1 MSSKSVSRFEELDA
15 GRALGDLSLEEVEEW
30 EALAQEGAMD
40 QTIDFDLL
48 ATELE
53 LNHTE
58 DCALSSSLATRLE
71 DTIPVF
77 LASIKSSQTATGQII
92 SIIPW
97 LGWAAAACLI
107 VFFNLPT
114 GDDTQ
119 NISAE
124 LAQAKA
130 ELSDK
135 EKTITEL
142 ESAKQELSELNEK
155 LSGELASESGKIDA
169 LNTQI
174 AKLTEKLPLLQKFES
189 LIQDESD
196 TQRLKFASASDPY
209 KGLTGEVIWNDEKQE
224 GYMSLENLAVNDPT
238 KNQYQLWIVD
248 PERDELPVDGGVFD
262 ITDKDGKQIIPIR
275 NALAINKPVAFVI
288 TLEQPGGV
296 VKSKQ
301 EVVVALAK
309 S

>member
-1 MSSKSVSRFEELDA
+1 MSMDETLARFEELDA
-15 GRALGDLSLEEVEEW
+15 GRGLGDLTSEETSEWQILVTDMEDVHSIELE
-30 EALAQEGAMD
+30 
-40 QTIDFDLL
+40 LL

-53 LNHTE
+53 LKHVQPC
-58 DCALSSSLATRLE
+58 DLSSSLSNKIA
-71 DTIPVF
+71 DTIPAF
-77 LASIKSSQTATGQII
+77 SNKNINQPATQII
-92 SIIPW
+92 SILPW
-97 LGWAAAACLI
+97 LGWAAAACLL

-114 GDDTQ
+114 GDGIQ

-124 LAQAKA
+124 LTQAKT

-135 EKTITEL
+135 EKTIIEL
-142 ESAKQELSELNEK
+142 ESAKQELAKLNENLSSEL
-155 LSGELASESGKIDA
+155 LTESGKIDA
-169 LNTQI
+169 LNNQI

-196 TQRLKFASASDPY
+196 TQRLEFASASDSY
-209 KGLTGEVIWNDEKQE
+209 KGLSGEVIWNDEKQE

-238 KNQYQLWIVD
+238 INQYQLWIVD

-262 ITDKDGKQIIPIR
+262 ITQKDGTQIIPIR
-275 NALAINKPVAFVI
+275 NALVINKPVAFVI

-301 EVVVALAK
+301 EIVVALAK

>member
-1 MSSKSVSRFEELDA
+1 M
-15 GRALGDLSLEEVEEW
+15 
-30 EALAQEGAMD
+30 
-40 QTIDFDLL
+40 
-48 ATELE
+48 E

-58 DCALSSSLATRLE
+58 DCALSSSLTTRLE
-71 DTIPVF
+71 DTIPAF
-77 LASIKSSQTATGQII
+77 SATIKSKQSATGQII

-97 LGWAAAACLI
+97 LGWAAAACLV

-114 GDDTQ
+114 GNDTQ
-119 NISAE
+119 DISAQ
-124 LAQAKA
+124 LAEAKA

-135 EKTITEL
+135 EKTIADL
-142 ESAKQELSELNEK
+142 ESAKQELAKLNEK
-155 LSGELASESGKIDA
+155 LSGELATESGKIDS

-189 LIQDESD
+189 LIQDESN
-196 TQRLKFASASDPY
+196 TQRLEFASASDPY
-209 KGLTGEVIWNDEKQE
+209 TGLSGEVIWNDEKQE

-262 ITDKDGKQIIPIR
+262 ITQKDGKSIIPIR

-301 EVVVALAK
+301 EIVVALAK

>member
-1 MSSKSVSRFEELDA
+1 MEKTLARSEELDA
-15 GRALGDLSLEEVEEW
+15 GRVLGDLTSEETSEWQILVTDIEDIHSIELE
-30 EALAQEGAMD
+30 
-40 QTIDFDLL
+40 LL

-53 LNHTE
+53 LKHVQPC
-58 DCALSSSLATRLE
+58 DLSSSLSNKLA
-71 DTIPVF
+71 DTIPAF
-77 LASIKSSQTATGQII
+77 SNKNINQPAAQII
-92 SIIPW
+92 SILPW

-107 VFFNLPT
+107 IFFNLPT
-114 GDDTQ
+114 GDDIQ
-119 NISAE
+119 KISAE
-124 LAQAKA
+124 LSQAKA
-130 ELSDK
+130 ELSDN
-135 EKTITEL
+135 EKTITDL
-142 ESAKQELSELNEK
+142 ESVKQELAELNEK
-155 LSGELASESGKIDA
+155 LSGELATELGKIEA

-189 LIQDESD
+189 LIQDEPA
-196 TQRLKFASASDPY
+196 TKRLEFASASDPY
-209 KGLTGEVIWNDEKQE
+209 TGLSGEVIWNDEKQE
-224 GYMSLENLAVNDPT
+224 GYMSLKNLAVNDPT

-262 ITDKDGKQIIPIR
+262 ITEKDGKSIIPIR

>member
-1 MSSKSVSRFEELDA
+1 MSSNSISRFEELDA
-15 GRALGDLSLEEVEEW
+15 GRAFGDLSLEEVEEW
-30 EALAQEGAMD
+30 ETLSQEDGMD

-71 DTIPVF
+71 DTIPAFSATV
-77 LASIKSSQTATGQII
+77 KSRQSTTGQII

-97 LGWAAAACLI
+97 LGWAAAACLV

-119 NISAE
+119 DISAE

-135 EKTITEL
+135 EKTITDL
-142 ESAKQELSELNEK
+142 QSAKQKLAELNEK

-189 LIQDESD
+189 LLQDESD
-196 TQRLKFASASDPY
+196 TQRLEFASASDPY
-209 KGLTGEVIWNDEKQE
+209 NGLSGEVIWNDEKQE
-224 GYMSLENLAVNDPT
+224 GYMSLKNLAVNDPT
-238 KNQYQLWIVD
+238 QNQYQLWIVD

-262 ITDKDGKQIIPIR
+262 ITEKDGKQIIPIR

>member
-1 MSSKSVSRFEELDA
+1 MSMEKTLARFEELDA
-15 GRALGDLSLEEVEEW
+15 GRVLGDLTSEETSEWQILVTDIEDIHSIELE
-30 EALAQEGAMD
+30 
-40 QTIDFDLL
+40 LL

-53 LNHTE
+53 LKHVQPC
-58 DCALSSSLATRLE
+58 DLSSSLSNKLA
-71 DTIPVF
+71 DTIPAF
-77 LASIKSSQTATGQII
+77 SNKNMNQPAAQII
-92 SIIPW
+92 SILPW

-107 VFFNLPT
+107 IFFNLPT
-114 GDDTQ
+114 GDDIQ
-119 NISAE
+119 KISAE
-124 LAQAKA
+124 LSQANA
-130 ELSDK
+130 ELSDN
-135 EKTITEL
+135 EKTITDL
-142 ESAKQELSELNEK
+142 ESVKQELAELNEK
-155 LSGELASESGKIDA
+155 LSGELTTELGKIDA

-174 AKLTEKLPLLQKFES
+174 AKLTEKLPLIQKFES

-196 TQRLKFASASDPY
+196 TQRLEFASASDPY
-209 KGLTGEVIWNDEKQE
+209 AGLSGEVIWNDEKQE
-224 GYMSLENLAVNDPT
+224 GYMSLKNLAVNDPT

-262 ITDKDGKQIIPIR
+262 ITQKDGKSIIPIR

>member
-1 MSSKSVSRFEELDA
+1 MSSVKALARFEELDA
-15 GRALGDLSLEEVEEW
+15 GRVLGDLTSEETSEWQILVTDMEDVHSIELE
-30 EALAQEGAMD
+30 
-40 QTIDFDLL
+40 LL

-53 LNHTE
+53 LKHVQPC
-58 DCALSSSLATRLE
+58 DLSSSLSNKIA
-71 DTIPVF
+71 DTIPTFSNKNVNQ
-77 LASIKSSQTATGQII
+77 SATQII
-92 SIIPW
+92 SILPW
-97 LGWAAAACLI
+97 LGWAAAACLL

-114 GDDTQ
+114 GDGIQ

-124 LAQAKA
+124 LTQAKT

-135 EKTITEL
+135 EKTIIEL
-142 ESAKQELSELNEK
+142 ESAKQELAKLNENLSSEL
-155 LSGELASESGKIDA
+155 LTGSGKIDA

-196 TQRLKFASASDPY
+196 TQRLEFASASDSY
-209 KGLTGEVIWNDEKQE
+209 KGLSGEVIWNDEKQE

-238 KNQYQLWIVD
+238 KTQYQLWIVD

-262 ITDKDGKQIIPIR
+262 ITQKDGKSIIPIR
-275 NALAINKPVAFVI
+275 NALAITKPVAFVI

-301 EVVVALAK
+301 EIVVALAK

>member
-1 MSSKSVSRFEELDA
+1 MRSKSVSRFEELDA

-30 EALAQEGAMD
+30 EALAQEDSMD

-53 LNHTE
+53 LNHTV

-71 DTIPVF
+71 NTIPAF
-77 LASIKSSQTATGQII
+77 SAFIKSNQSATGQII

-97 LGWAAAACLI
+97 LGWATAACLV

-119 NISAE
+119 DISAE

-130 ELSDK
+130 EISDK
-135 EKTITEL
+135 EKTITDL
-142 ESAKQELSELNEK
+142 ESAKQQLAELNEK
-155 LSGELASESGKIDA
+155 LNGELANEAGKIEA

-196 TQRLKFASASDPY
+196 TQRLEFASASDPY
-209 KGLTGEVIWNDEKQE
+209 KGLSGEVIWNDEKQE

-262 ITDKDGKQIIPIR
+262 ITEKDGKSIIPIR

>member
-1 MSSKSVSRFEELDA
+1 MSMDETLARFEELDA
-15 GRALGDLSLEEVEEW
+15 GRVLGDLTSEETSEWQILVTDMEDVHSIELE
-30 EALAQEGAMD
+30 
-40 QTIDFDLL
+40 LL

-53 LNHTE
+53 LKHVQPC
-58 DCALSSSLATRLE
+58 DLSSSLSNKIA
-71 DTIPVF
+71 DTIPTF
-77 LASIKSSQTATGQII
+77 SNKNINQSATQII
-92 SIIPW
+92 SILPW
-97 LGWAAAACLI
+97 LGWAAAACLL

-114 GDDTQ
+114 GDGIQ

-124 LAQAKA
+124 LTQAKT

-135 EKTITEL
+135 EKTIIEL
-142 ESAKQELSELNEK
+142 ESAKQELAKLNENLSSEL
-155 LSGELASESGKIDA
+155 LTESGKIDA
-169 LNTQI
+169 LNNQI

-196 TQRLKFASASDPY
+196 TQRLEFASASDSY
-209 KGLTGEVIWNDEKQE
+209 KGLSGEVIWNDEKQE

-238 KNQYQLWIVD
+238 INQYQLWIVD

-262 ITDKDGKQIIPIR
+262 ITQKDGKSIIPIR
-275 NALAINKPVAFVI
+275 NALVINKPVAFVI

-301 EVVVALAK
+301 EIVVALAK

>member
-1 MSSKSVSRFEELDA
+1 MSSKTISRFEELDA
-15 GRALGDLSLEEVEEW
+15 GRALGDLSPEEVAEW
-30 EALAQEGAMD
+30 KTLSLEGTMD

-58 DCALSSSLATRLE
+58 DCPLSSSLATRIE
-71 DTIPVF
+71 DTIPAF
-77 LASIKSSQTATGQII
+77 SATIKSNQSASGKII
-92 SIIPW
+92 SILPW
-97 LGWAAAACLI
+97 LGWAAAACL
-107 VFFNLPT
+107 VVLFNLPT
-114 GDDTQ
+114 KDVTLK
-119 NISAE
+119 ISTE
-124 LAQAKA
+124 LAQVKA

-135 EKTITEL
+135 EKTITDL
-142 ESAKQELSELNEK
+142 ESAKLELAKLNEK
-155 LSGELASESGKIDA
+155 LSGELSTESGKIDA

-174 AKLTEKLPLLQKFES
+174 ARLTEKLPLIQKFDS
-189 LIQDESD
+189 LIQDKPD
-196 TQRLKFASASDPY
+196 TQRLEFASASDPY
-209 KGLTGEVIWNDEKQE
+209 AGLSGEVIWNDEKQE
-224 GYMSLENLAVNDPT
+224 GYMSLENLVVNDPT
-238 KNQYQLWIVD
+238 INQYQLWIVD

-262 ITDKDGKQIIPIR
+262 ITQKDGKQIIPIR

>member
-1 MSSKSVSRFEELDA
+1 MSMDETLARFEELDA
-15 GRALGDLSLEEVEEW
+15 GRVLGDLTSEETSEWQILVTDMEDVHSIELE
-30 EALAQEGAMD
+30 
-40 QTIDFDLL
+40 LL

-53 LNHTE
+53 LKHVQPC
-58 DCALSSSLATRLE
+58 DLSSSLSNKIA
-71 DTIPVF
+71 DTIPAF
-77 LASIKSSQTATGQII
+77 SNKNINQPATQII
-92 SIIPW
+92 SILPW
-97 LGWAAAACLI
+97 LGWAAAACLL

-114 GDDTQ
+114 GDDIQ
-119 NISAE
+119 NVSAE
-124 LAQAKA
+124 LTQAKT

-135 EKTITEL
+135 EKTIIEL
-142 ESAKQELSELNEK
+142 ESAKQELAKLNEK
-155 LSGELASESGKIDA
+155 LSSELSIESGKIDA

-174 AKLTEKLPLLQKFES
+174 AMLTEKLPLIQKFDS

-196 TQRLKFASASDPY
+196 TQRLEFASASDPY
-209 KGLTGEVIWNDEKQE
+209 AGLSGEVIWNDEKQE

-238 KNQYQLWIVD
+238 INQYQLWIVD

-262 ITDKDGKQIIPIR
+262 ITQKDGKSIIPIR
-275 NALAINKPVAFVI
+275 NALVINKPVAFVI

-301 EVVVALAK
+301 EIVVALAK

>member
-1 MSSKSVSRFEELDA
+1 MSSKTISRFEELDA
-15 GRALGDLSLEEVEEW
+15 GRALGDLSPEEVAEW
-30 EALAQEGAMD
+30 KTLSLEGTMD

-58 DCALSSSLATRLE
+58 DCPLSSSLAIRIE
-71 DTIPVF
+71 DTIPAF
-77 LASIKSSQTATGQII
+77 SATIKSNQSASGKII
-92 SIIPW
+92 SILPW
-97 LGWAAAACLI
+97 LGWAAAACL
-107 VFFNLPT
+107 VVLFNLPT
-114 GDDTQ
+114 KDVTLK
-119 NISAE
+119 ISTE
-124 LAQAKA
+124 LAQVKA

-135 EKTITEL
+135 EKTITDL
-142 ESAKQELSELNEK
+142 ESAKQELAKLNEK
-155 LSGELASESGKIDA
+155 LSGELSTESGKIDA
-169 LNTQI
+169 LNTEI
-174 AKLTEKLPLLQKFES
+174 ARLTEKLPLIQKFDS
-189 LIQDESD
+189 LIQDKPD
-196 TQRLKFASASDPY
+196 TQRLEFASASDPY
-209 KGLTGEVIWNDEKQE
+209 AGLSGEVIWNDEKQE

-238 KNQYQLWIVD
+238 INQYQLWIVD

-262 ITDKDGKQIIPIR
+262 ITLNDGKQIIPIR
-275 NALAINKPVAFVI
+275 NTLAINKPVAFVI

>member
-1 MSSKSVSRFEELDA
+1 MEKTLARFEELDA
-15 GRALGDLSLEEVEEW
+15 GRVLGDLTSEETSEWQILVTDIEDIHSIELE
-30 EALAQEGAMD
+30 
-40 QTIDFDLL
+40 LL

-53 LNHTE
+53 LKHVQPC
-58 DCALSSSLATRLE
+58 DLSSSLSNKLA
-71 DTIPVF
+71 DTIPAF
-77 LASIKSSQTATGQII
+77 SNKNINQPAAQII
-92 SIIPW
+92 SILPW

-107 VFFNLPT
+107 IFFNLPT
-114 GDDTQ
+114 GDNIQ
-119 NISAE
+119 KISAE
-124 LAQAKA
+124 LSQAKA
-130 ELSDK
+130 ELSDN
-135 EKTITEL
+135 EKTITDL
-142 ESAKQELSELNEK
+142 ESVKQELAELNEK
-155 LSGELASESGKIDA
+155 LSGELATELGKIEA

-189 LIQDESD
+189 LIQDEPA
-196 TQRLKFASASDPY
+196 TKRLEFASASDPY
-209 KGLTGEVIWNDEKQE
+209 TGLSGEVIWNDEKQE
-224 GYMSLENLAVNDPT
+224 GYMSLKNLAVNDPT

-262 ITDKDGKQIIPIR
+262 ITEKDGKSIIPIR

>member
-1 MSSKSVSRFEELDA
+1 MDKTLARFEELDA
-15 GRALGDLSLEEVEEW
+15 GRVLGDLTSEETSEWQILVTDMEDVHSIELE
-30 EALAQEGAMD
+30 
-40 QTIDFDLL
+40 LL

-53 LNHTE
+53 LKHVQPC
-58 DCALSSSLATRLE
+58 DLSSSLSNKIA
-71 DTIPVF
+71 DTIPAF
-77 LASIKSSQTATGQII
+77 SNKNINQPATQII
-92 SIIPW
+92 SILPW
-97 LGWAAAACLI
+97 LGWAAAACLL

-114 GDDTQ
+114 GDGIQ

-124 LAQAKA
+124 LTQAKA

-135 EKTITEL
+135 EKTIIEL
-142 ESAKQELSELNEK
+142 ESAKQELAKLNEK
-155 LSGELASESGKIDA
+155 LSSELSTESGKIDA

-189 LIQDESD
+189 LLQDESD
-196 TQRLKFASASDPY
+196 TQRLEFASASDPY
-209 KGLTGEVIWNDEKQE
+209 NGLSGEVIWNDEKQQ

-238 KNQYQLWIVD
+238 QNQYQLWIVD

-262 ITDKDGKQIIPIR
+262 ITEKDGKQIIPIR

>member
-1 MSSKSVSRFEELDA
+1 MSMDETLARFEELDA
-15 GRALGDLSLEEVEEW
+15 GRVLGDLTSEETSEWQILVTDMEDVHSIELE
-30 EALAQEGAMD
+30 
-40 QTIDFDLL
+40 LL

-53 LNHTE
+53 LKHVQPC
-58 DCALSSSLATRLE
+58 DLSSSLSNKIA
-71 DTIPVF
+71 DTIPAFSNKNINQPV
-77 LASIKSSQTATGQII
+77 TQII
-92 SIIPW
+92 SILPW
-97 LGWAAAACLI
+97 LGWAAAACLV

-114 GDDTQ
+114 GDDIQ
-119 NISAE
+119 NVSAE
-124 LAQAKA
+124 LTQAKT

-135 EKTITEL
+135 EKTITDL
-142 ESAKQELSELNEK
+142 ESAKQELAKLNEK
-155 LSGELASESGKIDA
+155 LSGELATESGKIDA

-174 AKLTEKLPLLQKFES
+174 AKLTEKLPLIQKFES

-196 TQRLKFASASDPY
+196 TQRLEFASASDPY
-209 KGLTGEVIWNDEKQE
+209 AGLSGEVIWNDEKQE

-238 KNQYQLWIVD
+238 INQYQLWIVD

-262 ITDKDGKQIIPIR
+262 ITQKDGKSIIPIR
-275 NALAINKPVAFVI
+275 NALVINKPVAFVI

-301 EVVVALAK
+301 EIVVALAK

>member
-1 MSSKSVSRFEELDA
+1 MSMDETLARFEELDA
-15 GRALGDLSLEEVEEW
+15 GRVLGDLTSEETSEWQILVTDMEDVHSIELE
-30 EALAQEGAMD
+30 
-40 QTIDFDLL
+40 LL

-53 LNHTE
+53 LKHVQPC
-58 DCALSSSLATRLE
+58 DLSSSLSNKIA
-71 DTIPVF
+71 DTIPTFSNKNVNQ
-77 LASIKSSQTATGQII
+77 SATQII
-92 SIIPW
+92 SILPW
-97 LGWAAAACLI
+97 LGWAAAACLL

-114 GDDTQ
+114 GDGIQ

-124 LAQAKA
+124 LTQAKT
-130 ELSDK
+130 ELSDNK
-135 EKTITEL
+135 KTIIEL
-142 ESAKQELSELNEK
+142 ESAKQELAKLNEK
-155 LSGELASESGKIDA
+155 LSGELATESGKIDA

-189 LIQDESD
+189 LIQDESK
-196 TQRLKFASASDPY
+196 TQRLEFASASDPY
-209 KGLTGEVIWNDEKQE
+209 NGLSGEVIWNDEKQE

-238 KNQYQLWIVD
+238 QNQYQLWIVD

-262 ITDKDGKQIIPIR
+262 ITQNDGKSVIPIR

>member
-1 MSSKSVSRFEELDA
+1 MSSDSISRFEELDA
-15 GRALGDLSLEEVEEW
+15 GRALGDLSSEEVEEW
-30 EALAQEGAMD
+30 ETLSQEGAMD

-71 DTIPVF
+71 DTIPAFSATV
-77 LASIKSSQTATGQII
+77 KSKQSATGQII

-97 LGWAAAACLI
+97 LGWAAAACLV

-119 NISAE
+119 DISAE

-135 EKTITEL
+135 EKTIIAL
-142 ESAKQELSELNEK
+142 ESAKQELAELNEK
-155 LSGELASESGKIDA
+155 LSGELTSESGKIDA

-189 LIQDESD
+189 LLQDKSD
-196 TQRLKFASASDPY
+196 TQRLEFASASDPY
-209 KGLTGEVIWNDEKQE
+209 NGLSGEVIWNDEKQE
-224 GYMSLENLAVNDPT
+224 GYMSLKNLAVNDPT
-238 KNQYQLWIVD
+238 QNQYQLWIVD
-248 PERDELPVDGGVFD
+248 PERDELPVDGGVFN
-262 ITDKDGKQIIPIR
+262 ITEKDGKQIIPIR

>member
-1 MSSKSVSRFEELDA
+1 MSSKTISRFEELDA
-15 GRALGDLSLEEVEEW
+15 GRALGDLSPEEVAEW
-30 EALAQEGAMD
+30 KTLSLEGTMD

-58 DCALSSSLATRLE
+58 DCPLSSSLATRIE
-71 DTIPVF
+71 DTIPAF
-77 LASIKSSQTATGQII
+77 SATIKSNQSASGKII
-92 SIIPW
+92 SILPW
-97 LGWAAAACLI
+97 LGWAAAACL
-107 VFFNLPT
+107 VVLFNLPT
-114 GDDTQ
+114 KDVTLK
-119 NISAE
+119 ISTE
-124 LAQAKA
+124 LAQVKA

-135 EKTITEL
+135 EKTITDL
-142 ESAKQELSELNEK
+142 ESAKLELAKLNEK
-155 LSGELASESGKIDA
+155 LSGELSTESGKIDA
-169 LNTQI
+169 LNTEI
-174 AKLTEKLPLLQKFES
+174 ARLTEKLPLIQKFDS
-189 LIQDESD
+189 LIQDKPD
-196 TQRLKFASASDPY
+196 TQRLEFASASDPY
-209 KGLTGEVIWNDEKQE
+209 AGLSGEVIWNDEKQE
-224 GYMSLENLAVNDPT
+224 GYMSLENLVVNDPT
-238 KNQYQLWIVD
+238 INQYQLWIVD

-262 ITDKDGKQIIPIR
+262 ITQKDGKQIIPIR

>member
-1 MSSKSVSRFEELDA
+1 MSTNSVSRFEELDA
-15 GRALGDLSLEEVEEW
+15 GRALGDLSPKETSEW
-30 EALAQEGAMD
+30 ELLSQD
-40 QTIDFDLL
+40 QTSYLSVDFDLL

-53 LNHTE
+53 LKQVQ
-58 DCALSSSLATRLE
+58 DCTLSSSLVTRLE
-71 DTIPVF
+71 NTIP
-77 LASIKSSQTATGQII
+77 AYSSTIKANQSATGQII

-97 LGWAAAACLI
+97 LGWATAACLV

-124 LAQAKA
+124 LAQVKA

-135 EKTITEL
+135 EKIITDL
-142 ESAKQELSELNEK
+142 ESAKQELAELNEK
-155 LSGELASESGKIDA
+155 LSGELVTESGKIDA

-196 TQRLKFASASDPY
+196 TQRLEFASASDPY
-209 KGLTGEVIWNDEKQE
+209 KGLSGEVIWNDEKQE

-262 ITDKDGKQIIPIR
+262 ITQKDGKQIIPIR
-275 NALAINKPVAFVI
+275 NALAITKPVAFVI

-301 EVVVALAK
+301 EIVVALAK

>member
-1 MSSKSVSRFEELDA
+1 MSMDETLARFEELDA
-15 GRALGDLSLEEVEEW
+15 GRVLGDLTSEETSEWQILVTDMEDVHSIELE
-30 EALAQEGAMD
+30 
-40 QTIDFDLL
+40 LL

-53 LNHTE
+53 LKHVQPC
-58 DCALSSSLATRLE
+58 DLSSSLSNKIA
-71 DTIPVF
+71 DTIPAF
-77 LASIKSSQTATGQII
+77 SNKNINQPATQII
-92 SIIPW
+92 SILPW
-97 LGWAAAACLI
+97 LGWAAAACLL

-114 GDDTQ
+114 GDGIQ

-124 LAQAKA
+124 LTQAKT

-135 EKTITEL
+135 EKTIIEL
-142 ESAKQELSELNEK
+142 ESAKQELAKLNEN
-155 LSGELASESGKIDA
+155 LSRELSTELGKIDA

-196 TQRLKFASASDPY
+196 TQRLEFASASDSY
-209 KGLTGEVIWNDEKQE
+209 KGLSGEVIWNDEKQE

-238 KNQYQLWIVD
+238 KTQYQLWIVD

-262 ITDKDGKQIIPIR
+262 ITQKDGTQIIPIR

-301 EVVVALAK
+301 EIVVALAK

>member
-1 MSSKSVSRFEELDA
+1 MSMDETLARFEELDA
-15 GRALGDLSLEEVEEW
+15 GRVLGDLTSEETSEWQILVTDMEDVHSIELE
-30 EALAQEGAMD
+30 
-40 QTIDFDLL
+40 LL

-53 LNHTE
+53 LKHVQPC
-58 DCALSSSLATRLE
+58 DLSSSLSNKIA
-71 DTIPVF
+71 DTIPAF
-77 LASIKSSQTATGQII
+77 SNKNINQPATQII
-92 SIIPW
+92 SILPW
-97 LGWAAAACLI
+97 LGWAAAACLL

-114 GDDTQ
+114 GDDIQ
-119 NISAE
+119 NVSAE
-124 LAQAKA
+124 LTQAKT

-135 EKTITEL
+135 EKTIIEL
-142 ESAKQELSELNEK
+142 ESAKQELAKLNEK
-155 LSGELASESGKIDA
+155 LSSELLTESGKIDA
-169 LNTQI
+169 LNNQI

-196 TQRLKFASASDPY
+196 TQRLEFASASDSY
-209 KGLTGEVIWNDEKQE
+209 KGLSGEVIWNDEKQE

-238 KNQYQLWIVD
+238 INQYQLWIVD

-262 ITDKDGKQIIPIR
+262 ITQKDGKSIIPIR
-275 NALAINKPVAFVI
+275 NALVINKPVAFVI

-301 EVVVALAK
+301 EIVVALAK

>member
-1 MSSKSVSRFEELDA
+1 MSMDETLARFEELDA
-15 GRALGDLSLEEVEEW
+15 GRVLGDLTSEETSEWQILVTDMEDVHSIELE
-30 EALAQEGAMD
+30 
-40 QTIDFDLL
+40 LL

-53 LNHTE
+53 LKHVQPC
-58 DCALSSSLATRLE
+58 DLSSSLSNKIA
-71 DTIPVF
+71 DTIPTF
-77 LASIKSSQTATGQII
+77 SNKNINQSATQII
-92 SIIPW
+92 SILPW
-97 LGWAAAACLI
+97 LGWAAAACLL

-114 GDDTQ
+114 RDGIQ

-124 LAQAKA
+124 LTQAKT

-135 EKTITEL
+135 EKTIIEL
-142 ESAKQELSELNEK
+142 ESAKQELAKLNENLSSEL
-155 LSGELASESGKIDA
+155 LTESGKIDA

-174 AKLTEKLPLLQKFES
+174 AMLTEKLPLIQKFDS

-196 TQRLKFASASDPY
+196 TQRLEFASASDPY
-209 KGLTGEVIWNDEKQE
+209 AGLSGEVIWNDEKQE
-224 GYMSLENLAVNDPT
+224 GYMSLENFAVNDPT

-262 ITDKDGKQIIPIR
+262 ITQKDGKSIIPIR
-275 NALAINKPVAFVI
+275 NALVINKPVAFVI

-301 EVVVALAK
+301 EIVVALAK

>member
-1 MSSKSVSRFEELDA
+1 MSSNSINRFEELDA
-15 GRALGDLSLEEVEEW
+15 GRALCDLSLEEVKEW
-30 EALAQEGAMD
+30 ETLSQEDGMD

-71 DTIPVF
+71 NTIPAF
-77 LASIKSSQTATGQII
+77 SASIKSNQSATGQII
-92 SIIPW
+92 SILPW
-97 LGWAAAACLI
+97 LGWAAAACLA

-114 GDDTQ
+114 SDDTLD
-119 NISAE
+119 ISAE

-135 EKTITEL
+135 EKTITDL
-142 ESAKQELSELNEK
+142 ESAKQKLAELNEK
-155 LSGELASESGKIDA
+155 LSSELSTESGKIDA

-196 TQRLKFASASDPY
+196 TQRLEFASASDPY
-209 KGLTGEVIWNDEKQE
+209 NGLSGEVIWNDEKQE
-224 GYMSLENLAVNDPT
+224 GYMSLKNLAVNDPT
-238 KNQYQLWIVD
+238 QNQYQLWIVD

-262 ITDKDGKQIIPIR
+262 ITEKDGKQIIPIR

>member
-1 MSSKSVSRFEELDA
+1 MSMDETLARFEELDA
-15 GRALGDLSLEEVEEW
+15 GRVLGDLTSEETSEWQILVTDMEDVHSIELE
-30 EALAQEGAMD
+30 
-40 QTIDFDLL
+40 LL

-53 LNHTE
+53 LKHVQPC
-58 DCALSSSLATRLE
+58 DLSSSLSNKIA
-71 DTIPVF
+71 DTIPTFSNKNVNQ
-77 LASIKSSQTATGQII
+77 SATQII
-92 SIIPW
+92 SILPW
-97 LGWAAAACLI
+97 LGWAAAACLL

-114 GDDTQ
+114 GDGNQ

-124 LAQAKA
+124 LTQAKT

-135 EKTITEL
+135 EKTIIEL
-142 ESAKQELSELNEK
+142 ESAKQELAKLNENLSSEL
-155 LSGELASESGKIDA
+155 LTESGKIDA

-196 TQRLKFASASDPY
+196 TQRLEFASASDSY
-209 KGLTGEVIWNDEKQE
+209 KGLSGEVIWNDEKQE
-224 GYMSLENLAVNDPT
+224 GYMSLENLVVNDPT
-238 KNQYQLWIVD
+238 INQYQLWIVD

-262 ITDKDGKQIIPIR
+262 ITQKDGKSIIPIR
-275 NALAINKPVAFVI
+275 NALAITKPVAFVI

>member
-1 MSSKSVSRFEELDA
+1 MSSNSISRFEELDA

-30 EALAQEGAMD
+30 ETLSQEDGMD

-77 LASIKSSQTATGQII
+77 SGTVKAKQSTTGQII

-97 LGWAAAACLI
+97 LGWAAAACLV

-114 GDDTQ
+114 VDDTQ
-119 NISAE
+119 DISAE

-135 EKTITEL
+135 EKTITDL
-142 ESAKQELSELNEK
+142 QSAKQKLAELNEK

-196 TQRLKFASASDPY
+196 TQRLEFASASDPY
-209 KGLTGEVIWNDEKQE
+209 NGLSGEVIWNDEKQQ

-238 KNQYQLWIVD
+238 QNQYQLWIVD

-262 ITDKDGKQIIPIR
+262 ITEKDGKQIIPIR

-301 EVVVALAK
+301 EIVVALAK

>member
-1 MSSKSVSRFEELDA
+1 MSATGIYDRFEELDA
-15 GRALGDLSLEEVEEW
+15 GRVLGDLSIDEVKEW
-30 EALAQEGAMD
+30 KELAPKHQSENSGEFDWLGA
-40 QTIDFDLL
+40 
-48 ATELE
+48 ELE
-53 LNHTE
+53 LRNSE
-58 DCALSSSLATRLE
+58 PCPLSSSLVTRLN
-71 DTIPVF
+71 DTIPAF
-77 LASIKSSQTATGQII
+77 TNNSASKPSSTNVI

-97 LGWAAAACLI
+97 LGWAAAACLL

-114 GDDTQ
+114 GDVVQ
-119 NISAE
+119 NVSAE

-130 ELSDK
+130 ELSYK
-135 EKTITEL
+135 AKTITDL
-142 ESAKQELSELNEK
+142 ESAKKELAKLNEN
-155 LSGELASESGKIDA
+155 LSGELATESGKIDA

-196 TQRLKFASASDPY
+196 TQRLEFASASVPY
-209 KGLTGEVIWNDEKQE
+209 KGLSGEVIWNDEKQE

-248 PERDELPVDGGVFD
+248 PDRDELPVDGGVFD
-262 ITDKDGKQIIPIR
+262 ITLKDGKSIIPIR
-275 NALAINKPVAFVI
+275 NALQVTKPAAFVI

>member
-1 MSSKSVSRFEELDA
+1 MSMDETLARFEELDA
-15 GRALGDLSLEEVEEW
+15 GRVLGDLTSEETSEWQILVTDMEDVHSIELE
-30 EALAQEGAMD
+30 
-40 QTIDFDLL
+40 LL

-53 LNHTE
+53 LKHVQPC
-58 DCALSSSLATRLE
+58 DLSSSLSNKIA
-71 DTIPVF
+71 DTIPAF
-77 LASIKSSQTATGQII
+77 SNKNINQPATQII
-92 SIIPW
+92 SILPW
-97 LGWAAAACLI
+97 LGWAAAACLL

-114 GDDTQ
+114 GDGIQ

-124 LAQAKA
+124 LTQAKT

-135 EKTITEL
+135 EKTIIEL
-142 ESAKQELSELNEK
+142 ESAKQELAKLNEK
-155 LSGELASESGKIDA
+155 LSSELSIESGKIDA

-174 AKLTEKLPLLQKFES
+174 AMLTEKLPLIQKFDS

-196 TQRLKFASASDPY
+196 TQRLEFASASDPY
-209 KGLTGEVIWNDEKQE
+209 AGLSGEVIWNDEKQE

-238 KNQYQLWIVD
+238 INQYQLWIVD
-248 PERDELPVDGGVFD
+248 PERDELPVDGGVFN
-262 ITDKDGKQIIPIR
+262 ITQKDGKSIIPIR
-275 NALAINKPVAFVI
+275 NALVINKPVAFVI

-301 EVVVALAK
+301 EIVVALAK

>member
-1 MSSKSVSRFEELDA
+1 MSMDETLARFEELDA
-15 GRALGDLSLEEVEEW
+15 GRVLGDLTSEETSEWQILVTDMEDVHSIELE
-30 EALAQEGAMD
+30 
-40 QTIDFDLL
+40 LL

-53 LNHTE
+53 LKHVQPC
-58 DCALSSSLATRLE
+58 DLSSSLSNKIA
-71 DTIPVF
+71 DTIPAF
-77 LASIKSSQTATGQII
+77 SNKNINQTATQII
-92 SIIPW
+92 SILPW
-97 LGWAAAACLI
+97 LGWAAAACLL

-114 GDDTQ
+114 GDGIQ
-119 NISAE
+119 NVSAE
-124 LAQAKA
+124 LTQAKT

-135 EKTITEL
+135 EKTITDL
-142 ESAKQELSELNEK
+142 ESARQELAKLNEK
-155 LSGELASESGKIDA
+155 LSSELSTESGKIDA

-174 AKLTEKLPLLQKFES
+174 AKLTEKLPLIQKFES

-196 TQRLKFASASDPY
+196 TQILEFASASDPY
-209 KGLTGEVIWNDEKQE
+209 AGLSGEVIWNDEKQE

-262 ITDKDGKQIIPIR
+262 ITQKDGKSIIPIR

-288 TLEQPGGV
+288 TLEQSGGV

>member
-1 MSSKSVSRFEELDA
+1 MSMDETLARFEELDA
-15 GRALGDLSLEEVEEW
+15 GRVLGDLTSEETSEWQILVTDMEDVHSIELE
-30 EALAQEGAMD
+30 
-40 QTIDFDLL
+40 LL

-53 LNHTE
+53 LKHVQPC
-58 DCALSSSLATRLE
+58 DLSSSLSNKIA
-71 DTIPVF
+71 DTIPAF
-77 LASIKSSQTATGQII
+77 SNKNINQPATQII
-92 SIIPW
+92 SILPW
-97 LGWAAAACLI
+97 LGWAAAACLL

-114 GDDTQ
+114 GDGIQ

-124 LAQAKA
+124 LTQAKT

-135 EKTITEL
+135 EKIIIEL
-142 ESAKQELSELNEK
+142 ESAKQELAKLNEN
-155 LSGELASESGKIDA
+155 LSRELSTESGKIDA

-174 AKLTEKLPLLQKFES
+174 AKLTEKLPLLHKFES

-196 TQRLKFASASDPY
+196 TQRLEFASASDSY
-209 KGLTGEVIWNDEKQE
+209 KGLSGEVIWNDEKQE

-238 KNQYQLWIVD
+238 KTQYQLWIVD

-262 ITDKDGKQIIPIR
+262 ITQKDGKSIIPIR
-275 NALAINKPVAFVI
+275 NALVINKPVAFVI

>member
-30 EALAQEGAMD
+30 ETLAQEGAID

-71 DTIPVF
+71 DTIPAF
-77 LASIKSSQTATGQII
+77 SASIKSNQSATGQII

-97 LGWAAAACLI
+97 LGWAAAACLA

-114 GDDTQ
+114 SDDTLD
-119 NISAE
+119 ISAE
-124 LAQAKA
+124 LTQAKA

-135 EKTITEL
+135 EKTITDL
-142 ESAKQELSELNEK
+142 ESAKQELAELNKK

-169 LNTQI
+169 LNSQI

-189 LIQDESD
+189 LIQDKLD
-196 TQRLKFASASDPY
+196 TQRLEFASASDPY

-262 ITDKDGKQIIPIR
+262 ITLKDGKQIIPIR

-301 EVVVALAK
+301 EVGVALAK